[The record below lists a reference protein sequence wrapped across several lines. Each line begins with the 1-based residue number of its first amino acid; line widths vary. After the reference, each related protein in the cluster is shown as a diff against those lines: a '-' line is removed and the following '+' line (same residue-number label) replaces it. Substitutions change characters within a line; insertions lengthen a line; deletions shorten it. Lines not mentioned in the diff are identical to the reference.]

1 MGGSNIKIMSKCES
15 AWKSAKIPFHI
26 TYKKIKKSFHCFF
39 RLGQGAKALSKAI
52 DSGDTD
58 LIYHVILNLQEEH
71 STADFHMIMRGVKLG
86 AR

>member
-1 MGGSNIKIMSKCES
+1 ML
-15 AWKSAKIPFHI
+15 
-26 TYKKIKKSFHCFF
+26 
-39 RLGQGAKALSKAI
+39 RLGQGAKALGKAI

-86 AR
+86 ARYQHFQQSVILGTQKLHNFFQNHFLASTL